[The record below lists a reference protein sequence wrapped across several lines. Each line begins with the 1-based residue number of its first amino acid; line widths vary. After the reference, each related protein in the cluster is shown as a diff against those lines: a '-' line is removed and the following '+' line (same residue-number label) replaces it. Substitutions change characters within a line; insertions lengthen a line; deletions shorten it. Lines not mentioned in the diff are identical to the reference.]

1 MTQVDQRLEFGLLI
15 PHFTQHA
22 SREAIIEGTRVAE
35 SLGFDSVW
43 VRDHLFISS
52 DHTEHGGITDPGF
65 ITEATLTLAA
75 LSTVTDRVKLGT
87 AVITPHRNPVKVA
100 QLFATLDYL
109 SAGRAILGIGAGWD
123 INEFNAAG
131 MPFESRVQMVR
142 ETVAICRQAWS
153 HPEFEYHGEVFQIPR
168 ANINPRPAGGDMPV
182 WYGGLSFK
190 AVELAVEFGD
200 GWIPSRIPFDRLR
213 DRIEH
218 GRKLLSDQGRITPF
232 TFAAMPQ
239 TALGPSAAEAISR
252 FNIEKV
258 KAEALHRKPV
268 SGGRK
273 NLTLEDLEGYL
284 IWGNATDICRYVER
298 FISLGVRHIVFD
310 MRSSFGQYRE
320 NMRLLGEQVLPRF
333 R

>member
-1 MTQVDQRLEFGLLI
+1 MSQPVEFGLLI
-15 PHFTQHA
+15 PHFTLHA
-22 SREAIIEGTRVAE
+22 SREAVVEGTRVAE

-65 ITEATLTLAA
+65 ITESTLTLAA
-75 LSTVTDRVKLGT
+75 LSTVTSRIKLGT

-109 SAGRAILGIGAGWD
+109 SAGRTILGIGAGWD
-123 INEFNAAG
+123 VNEFSAAG
-131 MPFESRVQMVR
+131 MPFDQRVPMVR
-142 ETVAICRQAWS
+142 ETVAICRKAWS
-153 HPEFEYHGEVFQIPR
+153 QPEFEYQGDVFQIPR
-168 ANINPRPAGGDMPV
+168 ANVNPRPAAGDMPI
-182 WYGGLSFK
+182 WYGGLAYK

-200 GWIPSRIPFDRLR
+200 GWLPSRIPFDRMR
-213 DRIEH
+213 DRIEY
-218 GRKLLSDQGRITPF
+218 GRKLLREKGRTTPF

-239 TALGPSAAEAISR
+239 TALASSAAEAISR
-252 FNIEKV
+252 FNIDKV

-273 NLTLEDLEGYL
+273 DLTLDELQGYL
-284 IWGNATDICRYVER
+284 IWGNPTDICRYVER
-298 FISLGVRHIVFD
+298 FIDLGVRHIVFD
-310 MRSSFGQYRE
+310 MRSSFEHYMK
-320 NMRLLGEQVLPRF
+320 NMRILGEQVLPQF